1 MITRCINLLLL
12 LLAAV
17 GFLYTFRARSELR
30 KVRGEHDLLAAQF
43 GTLDVEDP
51 EKYYVV
57 RIDTGDPMHFAWR
70 IYRPDKLQLK
80 TRASSIGGGSNSWS
94 LSGPA
99 GEEIFRI
106 RFRIDERGMRVF
118 SKRQGSSSTFGL
130 GDPQTDG
137 FLKKHWEELD
147 IEVMGD
153 GEAEEA
159 ATDQVLKLL
168 SIRVPESLAAQ
179 ANQEIGRQVFQM
191 PPQPI
196 MIFRM
201 GTREAFQEADKK
213 QSP

>member
-1 MITRCINLLLL
+1 MIPRLINLTLL

-17 GFLYTFRARSELR
+17 GFLFTFRARSELR
-30 KVRGEHDLLAAQF
+30 TVRGEHDRLAAQF

-70 IYRPDKLQLK
+70 IYRPDKLRME
-80 TRASSIGGGSNSWS
+80 TRATSMSGSSRARSS
-94 LSGPA
+94 SGPA
-99 GEEIFRI
+99 GEEIVRV
-106 RFRIDERGMRVF
+106 RFRIDEWGMRVF

-130 GDPQTDG
+130 GDPRTDG

-153 GEAEEA
+153 GEAVEA
-159 ATDQVLKLL
+159 TTDQVLKLL
-168 SIRVPESLAAQ
+168 SIRVPDSLAAQ